1 MEKHK
6 ETQRYRTFASEGC
19 CIKVPPMGCPT
30 EMSPMVL
37 ETESPKPRS
46 EQNWLLWEALRGLCS
61 TAVLLLLG
69 TAGILAILWF
79 AAVTHASLSLH
90 HTRWSCLWVSLRL
103 LRSPV
108 ILREGPTLS
117 RCGLILVHSICN
129 DPTSQQGHVLRSWG
143 EGHQYIFLRG
153 YNSAHNK

>member
-6 ETQRYRTFASEGC
+6 ETQRYRTFASKGC

-69 TAGILAILWF
+69 TAGNPCYSLVCGCNTRQSQPPSYML
-79 AAVTHASLSLH
+79 VLSLGLSPSFKVTS
-90 HTRWSCLWVSLRL
+90 HTAGRAHSKPVWSHLGSFHL
-103 LRSPV
+103 
-108 ILREGPTLS
+108 
-117 RCGLILVHSICN
+117 
-129 DPTSQQGHVLRSWG
+129 Q
-143 EGHQYIFLRG
+143 
-153 YNSAHNK
+153 